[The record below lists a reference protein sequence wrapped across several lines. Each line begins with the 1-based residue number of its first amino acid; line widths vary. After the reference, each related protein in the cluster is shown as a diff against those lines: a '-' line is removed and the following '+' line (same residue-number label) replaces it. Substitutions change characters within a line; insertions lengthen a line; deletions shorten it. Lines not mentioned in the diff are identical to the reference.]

1 RVTGRITRSRYSPD
15 LPCLFQADMSISLKT
30 WAFIAAAAALAACQ
44 NNPPAENVVVEEAVA
59 KPQQILPVQHWL
71 RWQETV
77 ATMSD
82 AQLITALET
91 SAEPRNDNQSFYY
104 GLLRQQTDSYQDW
117 VKARDIFRTLRQKDK
132 LSVGQRRLAE
142 LLERYNQSRI
152 NWYQSRRELRIEYES
167 LEGQLVQLQEE
178 NRLLENKIEAITEL
192 EATIRTRKED

>member
-1 RVTGRITRSRYSPD
+1 
-15 LPCLFQADMSISLKT
+15 MSFSLKA

-59 KPQQILPVQHWL
+59 KPPQILPVQRWL

-117 VKARDIFRTLRQKDK
+117 VKARDIFRTLAEKDQ

-152 NWYQSRRELRIEYES
+152 NWYQSRRELRLEYES
-167 LEGQLVQLQEE
+167 LEGQLVQLQAE